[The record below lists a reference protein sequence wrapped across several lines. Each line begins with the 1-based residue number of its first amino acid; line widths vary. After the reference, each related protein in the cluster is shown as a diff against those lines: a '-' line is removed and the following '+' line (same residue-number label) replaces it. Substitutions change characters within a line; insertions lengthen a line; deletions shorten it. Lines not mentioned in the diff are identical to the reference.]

1 MSLRAIGSRKHSK
14 GFSLLE
20 LVVVI
25 TVIGILAAIALP
37 AYRESIRKSG
47 RTGAKGALM
56 DLALRQEQFFLNNR
70 SYSDSLAG
78 LGLPDPYVVNSR
90 SEQVAATD
98 TQGLYAITLANVTST
113 SYDAVATAVNDQSE
127 DSCGNYTLT
136 STGTRQAS
144 GAAGSS
150 VCW

>member
-1 MSLRAIGSRKHSK
+1 MLQRSMTDKRQAA

-20 LVVVI
+20 LLVVI
-25 TVIGILAAIALP
+25 TIIGILAAIALP

-47 RTGAKGALM
+47 RTGARGALM
-56 DLALRQEQFFLNNR
+56 DIAMRQEQFFLNNR

-78 LGLPDPYVVNSR
+78 LGLPDPYAVDKK

-98 TQGLYAITLANVTST
+98 ASAVYRITLANVTGT
-113 SYDAVATAVNDQSE
+113 SYDAVATALNDQTK
-127 DSCGNYTLT
+127 DQCGNYTLT
-136 STGTRQAS
+136 ATGTRQAS
-144 GAAGSS
+144 GSVGSS